1 MPASTFF
8 GIDLSA
14 AQIADGQKTAAA
26 RGLTNIQLKVLN
38 ILDVDESLGRFDYI
52 VCHGVYSWVPPAVQD
67 KIFDICATQMT
78 PNGIAFISYN
88 TYPGWFIKKVVR
100 DMIYYHASQF
110 AEPLERVRQARW
122 FLEYLARSV
131 VPESTS
137 SYEGNLHSAA
147 VALREQSDSY
157 LLHEFL
163 DDFVQPIYFH
173 EFAAKAA
180 AWKLRYVA
188 DARIPPMYTAD
199 LSPEAIQ
206 TLGQLTHDP
215 IRSEQYLD
223 FLSPK
228 PAVPREPESEPEAS
242 AGSPDTPAVRQTPSH
257 TERRMMLAVLS
268 RRGSWR
274 IDARVGGHSQGHAC
288 GHGIFGIDLRIKA
301 RNLRPTIG
309 IVQSVPGD
317 FPERLTVL
325 RNHIGALGW
334 ARHSCLAR

>member
-1 MPASTFF
+1 MPNEPTSYDVVPYESRCFVETHPDNLATIATLFGLDPPAIDRCRVLELGCSHGSNLIPMASALPASTFF

-223 FLSPK
+223 FLRRQSFRRSLLCQASLNPSPR
-228 PAVPREPESEPEAS
+228 PL
-242 AGSPDTPAVRQTPSH
+242 PD
-257 TERRMMLAVLS
+257 
-268 RRGSWR
+268 
-274 IDARVGGHSQGHAC
+274 
-288 GHGIFGIDLRIKA
+288 
-301 RNLRPTIG
+301 
-309 IVQSVPGD
+309 
-317 FPERLTVL
+317 RLTPQQLDKL
-325 RNHIGALGW
+325 RAIPSGG
-334 ARHSCLAR
+334 